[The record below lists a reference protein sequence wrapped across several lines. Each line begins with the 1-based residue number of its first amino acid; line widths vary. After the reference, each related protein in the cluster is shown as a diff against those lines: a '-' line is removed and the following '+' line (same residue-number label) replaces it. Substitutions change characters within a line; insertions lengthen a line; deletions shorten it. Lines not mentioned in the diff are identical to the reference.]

1 MGVLFAVWLGIAIW
15 QTSLIEPTRESEQF
29 LDENHPLQKSFSILG
44 SEFPTADEDIGLPV
58 HYAWGLGEV
67 DRTGVQLLFD
77 PENFGTPTYLADT
90 KWDATCQE
98 GLLQVCEEFQTLSE
112 YSELIKRKNALG
124 TTICVWEE
132 LFPYYVNQTQDLG
145 LTGNDYCQ
153 FVNTKA
159 WKQSDYIIPED
170 QLDGIIASFLE
181 DNPRSCVQQGEFVS
195 SRYSTELGFDGT
207 TLQYTTISVES
218 AVLDPFSRKPEAV
231 ARAEYDQFIDIQTSI
246 SGRNL
251 CQSEP
256 VLMTDLNEIFIFMN
270 NQAIY
275 VKTAI
280 QSSLLGVGI
289 AFAVLWISTC
299 KFHLALLASLSIA
312 SVLVSVTGTMVL
324 IGWTL
329 GSIESI
335 LIGIIA
341 GFSVDYVVHLAHA
354 YETSTGCKNTEERVV
369 QTFSVMG
376 ISVLNGMI
384 TSIAASI
391 PLFFCQLQFFHKFG
405 IFICL
410 TIAFSWIFANFLF
423 MSVLAQLKI
432 PIKHNKEKKSEN
444 NNNNNNKSVT
454 AKDDDKGDEEQPTTT
469 AVNNMYAADA
479 AASVGDDN
487 VYSSDE
493 ERECEC

>member
-58 HYAWGLGEV
+58 HYAWGLGQV

-77 PENFGTPTYLADT
+77 PENFGTPTYMGDT
-90 KWDATCQE
+90 KWDSTCQE

-354 YETSTGCKNTEERVV
+354 YKTASGSTDERI
-369 QTFSVMG
+369 TAAFGDMG

-384 TSIAASI
+384 TSIGASI

-410 TIAFSWIFANFLF
+410 TIAFSWIFANFWF
-423 MSVLAQLKI
+423 MSVVAQLKI
-432 PIKHNKEKKSEN
+432 PIKDKKKSE
-444 NNNNNNKSVT
+444 
-454 AKDDDKGDEEQPTTT
+454 DDENHNVVPVVAAEEEKET
-469 AVNNMYAADA
+469 A
-479 AASVGDDN
+479 AAPVVVEEKDWMAETTKSPAPEMEYD
-487 VYSSDE
+487 SSNSE
-493 ERECEC
+493 LEC